1 MSDFVTEAFTLLGVG
16 LLIIGLRIAARLTS
30 KGIRGL
36 QADDYLMVLAAGV
49 YAAETYLAYSVGA
62 YWHGLANNA
71 MTDEERRLLSPES
84 EEYRLRY
91 GVAPLTNFCFN
102 CTGQ

>member
-36 QADDYLMVLAAGV
+36 QADDYLMVLAAVRFQRDAGV
-49 YAAETYLAYSVGA
+49 C
-62 YWHGLANNA
+62 
-71 MTDEERRLLSPES
+71 M
-84 EEYRLRY
+84 
-91 GVAPLTNFCFN
+91 
-102 CTGQ
+102 

>member
-36 QADDYLMVLAAGV
+36 QADDYLMVLAAV
-49 YAAETYLAYSVGA
+49 
-62 YWHGLANNA
+62 
-71 MTDEERRLLSPES
+71 
-84 EEYRLRY
+84 RLREMLGCVFSY
-91 GVAPLTNFCFN
+91 
-102 CTGQ
+102 